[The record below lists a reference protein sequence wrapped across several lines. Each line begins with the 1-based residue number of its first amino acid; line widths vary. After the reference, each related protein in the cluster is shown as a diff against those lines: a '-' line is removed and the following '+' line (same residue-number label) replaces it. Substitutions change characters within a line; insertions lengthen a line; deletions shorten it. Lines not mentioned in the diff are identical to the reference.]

1 VDPPDLPRQVE
12 GEWAGQ
18 LTQLPP
24 HLLHQ
29 LAPPRPLPAHHS
41 VPVLNYGL
49 KVSRANVDFEITDY
63 GHDLSLIRYFMESV
77 SPIFPV
83 FSL

>member
-1 VDPPDLPRQVE
+1 MLREMENLSTITAHLMSECRALCRGEDPVDPPDLPRQVE

-18 LTQLPP
+18 LAQLPP

-41 VPVLNYGL
+41 IQVLNYG
-49 KVSRANVDFEITDY
+49 
-63 GHDLSLIRYFMESV
+63 
-77 SPIFPV
+77 
-83 FSL
+83 